1 MKETVSCFIQV
12 RLWGTTSPEVSQ
24 RKLSIIT
31 KSVAGMSIIWN
42 LLVWADTYLRVLH
55 WTDISALTDCS
66 ASLMDASGDILFDR
80 KFVFFVYAY
89 RYVCL
94 GGSSSP
100 TPSDGSHGYPCPAGY
115 SCPVGSASEVPCEPG
130 TYSPAPRAA
139 HCMVCL
145 KGTMC
150 PSSTTQEPATCP
162 TGEEGENNLE
172 PTIQVQWF
180 NPLV

>member
-1 MKETVSCFIQV
+1 
-12 RLWGTTSPEVSQ
+12 
-24 RKLSIIT
+24 
-31 KSVAGMSIIWN
+31 
-42 LLVWADTYLRVLH
+42 
-55 WTDISALTDCS
+55 
-66 ASLMDASGDILFDR
+66 MDASSDILFDM

-100 TPSDGSHGYPCPAGY
+100 APSDGSHGYPCPAGY
-115 SCPVGSASEVPCEPG
+115 RCPVGSVSEVPCEPG
-130 TYSPAPRAA
+130 TYSPAPGAA

-162 TGEEGENNLE
+162 AGEDGENNCI
-172 PTIQVQWF
+172 PNRMQWF
-180 NPLV
+180 SDSVLCV